1 MIALDPLES
10 LYDAARGTDFP
21 LPPDLA
27 ALYGSFRL
35 PLRPGKPHVIGN
47 FVTTLDGVAALDV
60 PGHLGGGPISG
71 NNPHDRAVMGLLR
84 SAADAVIV
92 GAGTLR
98 ASPRHLWTAEY
109 ISPALAPSYRELR
122 AALGKEGLPL
132 NVVVSAS
139 GGIDLDL
146 PVFSSGSV
154 RSLIVSTPE
163 GADRI
168 RRRSLPPAVTIA
180 PVDGAAP
187 IGAGAIL
194 SSVRRVCRGEVILV
208 EGGPRLMA
216 DFLAEGRLDEL
227 FLTLAPQIA
236 GRDGSGERPGFVAG
250 RRFAPEHPLW
260 GALVGV
266 KRGGSHLFLRYSFA
280 AEAHR
285 DQGRKGTDLNGS

>member
-1 MIALDPLES
+1 MIAPDPLES
-10 LYDAARGTDFP
+10 LYDASRGADLP

-27 ALYGSFRL
+27 ALYGSLRL
-35 PLRPGKPHVIGN
+35 PLRPGKSHVIGN
-47 FVTTLDGVAALDV
+47 FVTSLDGVAALNV

-71 NNPHDRAVMGLLR
+71 NDPHDRAVMGLLR

-109 ISPALAPSYRELR
+109 IFPPLAPSYRELR
-122 AALGKEGLPL
+122 AALGKEGTPL

-154 RSLIVSTPE
+154 RALIVSTPE

-168 RRRSLPPAVTIA
+168 RGRSLPPAVTIA
-180 PVDGAAP
+180 PVGEMGRID
-187 IGAGAIL
+187 AGAIL
-194 SSVRRVCRGEVILV
+194 SSVDRACRGELILV

-216 DFLAEGRLDEL
+216 EFLAEGRLDEL

-250 RRFAPEHPLW
+250 RTFAPEDPLW
-260 GALVGV
+260 GDLVGV

-280 AEAHR
+280 SAGAR
-285 DQGRKGTDLNGS
+285 NQRARRFT

>member
-1 MIALDPLES
+1 MIVPDPLES
-10 LYDAARGTDFP
+10 LYDASRGTDLP
-21 LPPDLA
+21 LPPELA
-27 ALYGSFRL
+27 SLYGSLRL
-35 PLRPGKPHVIGN
+35 PLRPGRSHVIGN

-71 NNPHDRAVMGLLR
+71 QNPHDRAVMGLLR

-98 ASPRHLWTAEY
+98 ASPRHLWTADY
-109 ISPALAPSYRELR
+109 IFPPLAPSYRQLR
-122 AALGKEGLPL
+122 AALGKQGPPL
-132 NVVVSAS
+132 NVVVTAS

-154 RSLIVSTPE
+154 RALIVSTRE

-180 PVDGAAP
+180 QVRDVSR
-187 IGAGAIL
+187 IGAGTIL
-194 SSVRRVCRGEVILV
+194 SSVDRACRGNVILA

-236 GRDGSGERPGFVAG
+236 GRDGSGDRPGFVAG
-250 RRFAPEHPLW
+250 RTFAPDHPLW

-280 AEAHR
+280 SGEAR
-285 DQGRKGTDLNGS
+285 N